1 MGDEFGGLGDI
12 LLMLVIFITVGSTML
27 VWVTGFAL
35 RRASER
41 RRRQFAGEEPLPPLF
56 GWTSQE
62 DTTLEEPQ
70 RDDNQDML
78 PPDLEALIF
87 GDNLPMPPD
96 TSEARDGEVIS
107 PQPSQ
112 SASINDT
119 HAVTM
124 QINELPEDAT
134 EVLRVYRDLND
145 GKLIFEMK
153 DHIFSNA
160 KQIEGTPL
168 AGRFTAIVDEML
180 KIETGL
186 RFRQSTPPPPS
197 MTRAASL
204 DEDAPEPT
212 IGDQIQDFLQ
222 YRLSAHPEFADRRI
236 HIRPSLHGSITIEVD
251 GHFYDAVADI
261 PDGRVQAFLQKTI
274 QDWSDHH

>member
-12 LLMLVIFITVGSTML
+12 LLMLFIFITVGSTML

-62 DTTLEEPQ
+62 DTTMEEPQ

-96 TSEARDGEVIS
+96 ASEVRDGEVIS

-112 SASINDT
+112 ST
-119 HAVTM
+119 TAVTM

-153 DHIFSNA
+153 DRIFSNA

-168 AGRFTAIVDEML
+168 AERFTAIVDDML

-186 RFRQSTPPPPS
+186 RFRQSTPAPPPS
-197 MTRAASL
+197 MTHAASL

-222 YRLSAHPEFADRRI
+222 YRL
-236 HIRPSLHGSITIEVD
+236 
-251 GHFYDAVADI
+251 
-261 PDGRVQAFLQKTI
+261 
-274 QDWSDHH
+274 

>member
-1 MGDEFGGLGDI
+1 M
-12 LLMLVIFITVGSTML
+12 
-27 VWVTGFAL
+27 
-35 RRASER
+35 
-41 RRRQFAGEEPLPPLF
+41 
-56 GWTSQE
+56 
-62 DTTLEEPQ
+62 EEPQ

-96 TSEARDGEVIS
+96 ASEVRDGEVIS

-112 SASINDT
+112 ST
-119 HAVTM
+119 TAVTM

-153 DHIFSNA
+153 DRIFSNA

-168 AGRFTAIVDEML
+168 AERFTAIVDDML

-186 RFRQSTPPPPS
+186 RFRQSTPAPPPS
-197 MTRAASL
+197 MTHAASL

-222 YRLSAHPEFADRRI
+222 YRLSTHPEFADRRI

-261 PDGRVQAFLQKTI
+261 PDGSVRAFLQKTI